1 MGKPRPT
8 PKSFEETYPDYPFAN
23 LVRAGVGIAG
33 VIVRRRRRRQ
43 RETGL

>member
-23 LVRAGVGIAG
+23 LVRAGVGLAE
-33 VIVRRRRRRQ
+33 IVGNRRRKR
-43 RETGL
+43 RETRS